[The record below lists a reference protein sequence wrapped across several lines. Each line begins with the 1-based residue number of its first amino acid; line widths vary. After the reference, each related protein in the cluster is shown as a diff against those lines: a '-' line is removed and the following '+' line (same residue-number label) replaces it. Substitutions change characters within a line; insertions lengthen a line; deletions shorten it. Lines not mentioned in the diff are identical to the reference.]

1 MKDVFKKHQYLKELT
16 KTTFKGE
23 LEPIGLEL
31 LEKLHLFSCQTP
43 AMFHSF
49 STQRGF
55 FNTYAEKEWRIEIKA
70 KNGKQRFVIKE
81 QQVVLQMLPGIESV
95 LAQMPNVSTD
105 KKLQREIFKLALPYY
120 RKCRLLDNNFQISNF
135 DIYLQDYVHGQFEK
149 DVAFRS
155 FEKWFRSL
163 RGANCQAK
171 E

>member
-1 MKDVFKKHQYLKELT
+1 MKDPIKKHLHLLELT
-16 KTTFKGE
+16 KTAFTGE
-23 LEPIGLEL
+23 LELIGLEL

-55 FNTYAEKEWRIEIKA
+55 FNTYGEKEWRIEIKA

-105 KKLQREIFKLALPYY
+105 KKLQREIFKIALPYY
-120 RKCRLLDNNFQISNF
+120 RKCQLSDNNFPISSF
-135 DIYLQDYVHGQFEK
+135 EMYLQDYVHVQFEK

-155 FEKWFRSL
+155 FEKWFRRLS
-163 RGANCQAK
+163 N
-171 E
+171 

>member
-1 MKDVFKKHQYLKELT
+1 MKDVFQKHQYLKELT
-16 KTTFKGE
+16 KATFKGE

-31 LEKLHLFSCQTP
+31 LEKLHLFSCHTP

-70 KNGKQRFVIKE
+70 KNGKQRFIIKE
-81 QQVVLQMLPGIESV
+81 QQVVLHMLPGIESV

-105 KKLQREIFKLALPYY
+105 KKLQREIFKIALPYY
-120 RKCRLLDNNFQISNF
+120 RKCRLLDNTFSISNF
-135 DIYLQDYVHGQFEK
+135 ETYLQDYVHEQFEK

-155 FEKWFRSL
+155 FEKWYRRLSP
-163 RGANCQAK
+163 
-171 E
+171 

>member
-1 MKDVFKKHQYLKELT
+1 MKDVFKKHQYLLERT
-16 KTTFKGE
+16 KTTFQGE

-31 LEKLHLFSCQTP
+31 LKNLQLFSCQSP

-49 STQRGF
+49 STLNGF

-70 KNGKQRFVIKE
+70 KNGKQKFEIKE
-81 QQVVLQMLPGIESV
+81 QQVVLHILPGIESV

-105 KKLQREIFKLALPYY
+105 KKLQREIFKIALPYY

-149 DVAFRS
+149 DLAFRS
-155 FEKWFRSL
+155 FEKWFKRLSS
-163 RGANCQAK
+163 
-171 E
+171 